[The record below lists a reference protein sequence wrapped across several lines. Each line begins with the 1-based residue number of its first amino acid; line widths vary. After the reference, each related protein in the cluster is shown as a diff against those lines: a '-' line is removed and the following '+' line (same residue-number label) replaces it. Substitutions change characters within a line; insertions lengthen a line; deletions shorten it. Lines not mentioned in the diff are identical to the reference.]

1 MGNLRFRLSD
11 MMPNA
16 WFYKLKD
23 MSSAGATS
31 HKRGNGKKLH
41 PATPPPSQP
50 SKPKQPHHHQ
60 QHSYSRKSYY
70 FTRDL
75 SSGNPNHTD
84 NTLPNSP
91 SKLSDHPPTPRKSS
105 KRRAAAKTA
114 RSSSPKLVSSSVS
127 AGCSCRANWTKTD
140 SPAVVAAAVPGDR
153 SASLSDSNSDSF
165 PPEFRSDCS
174 LTTESFDKMVS
185 WSSNSCGCPL
195 DLVDSGSNDI
205 IIDIDKRSLVDP
217 AHQVFEKLPDRQLP
231 PILTKPSSFDDRI
244 EDIKRKETREVVPS
258 ATKQRR
264 TPPSSKKMEG
274 SKTRASSL
282 SVKVTREESLTVKQQ
297 GRKLNSANSP
307 GIKLRVNSP
316 RIGYRRNI
324 QGQGRKSVSSS
335 TSTSSSSRSSSS
347 KKSLSGCLAVVKSSF
362 DPQTDFR
369 ESMVEMIV
377 ENKLSASKD
386 LEDLLACYLSL
397 NSDEYHE
404 VIIKVFKQ
412 IWFDYLTN
420 ARSK

>member
-1 MGNLRFRLSD
+1 
-11 MMPNA
+11 
-16 WFYKLKD
+16 
-23 MSSAGATS
+23 
-31 HKRGNGKKLH
+31 
-41 PATPPPSQP
+41 
-50 SKPKQPHHHQ
+50 
-60 QHSYSRKSYY
+60 
-70 FTRDL
+70 
-75 SSGNPNHTD
+75 
-84 NTLPNSP
+84 
-91 SKLSDHPPTPRKSS
+91 
-105 KRRAAAKTA
+105 
-114 RSSSPKLVSSSVS
+114 
-127 AGCSCRANWTKTD
+127 
-140 SPAVVAAAVPGDR
+140 
-153 SASLSDSNSDSF
+153 
-165 PPEFRSDCS
+165 
-174 LTTESFDKMVS
+174 MVS

-231 PILTKPSSFDDRI
+231 PILTKPSSFD
-244 EDIKRKETREVVPS
+244 
-258 ATKQRR
+258 
-264 TPPSSKKMEG
+264 
-274 SKTRASSL
+274 
-282 SVKVTREESLTVKQQ
+282 VTREESLTVKQQ

>member
-1 MGNLRFRLSD
+1 
-11 MMPNA
+11 
-16 WFYKLKD
+16 
-23 MSSAGATS
+23 
-31 HKRGNGKKLH
+31 
-41 PATPPPSQP
+41 
-50 SKPKQPHHHQ
+50 
-60 QHSYSRKSYY
+60 
-70 FTRDL
+70 
-75 SSGNPNHTD
+75 
-84 NTLPNSP
+84 
-91 SKLSDHPPTPRKSS
+91 
-105 KRRAAAKTA
+105 
-114 RSSSPKLVSSSVS
+114 
-127 AGCSCRANWTKTD
+127 
-140 SPAVVAAAVPGDR
+140 
-153 SASLSDSNSDSF
+153 
-165 PPEFRSDCS
+165 
-174 LTTESFDKMVS
+174 MVS

-195 DLVDSGSNDI
+195 DL
-205 IIDIDKRSLVDP
+205 
-217 AHQVFEKLPDRQLP
+217 VFEKLPDRQLP

-244 EDIKRKETREVVPS
+244 EDIKRKETREV
-258 ATKQRR
+258 
-264 TPPSSKKMEG
+264 
-274 SKTRASSL
+274 ASSL